1 MTAREPSPVR
11 RLARRLARRP
21 STASAPVPA
30 SAPAS
35 APAAARTPQPE
46 HRPQYVLVVSYGRT
60 GSTLVQGLLN
70 TLPRS
75 IVRGEHGLYLLPF
88 FRAYHD
94 LVGFRDKHLRHNPR
108 LTHSAFYGL
117 DLVRPVAFVRSARQL
132 LHQSLLGDVR
142 LRDVDVLGFKEVQWY
157 RVREDEIEPFFAYV
171 DRVLPDVRYVLN
183 HRPIEQT
190 LDSGFWVGRDRN
202 VVMHR
207 IERVLLI
214 QQHLRETR
222 PERCVDLPFAELTD
236 TDPEVRDPMLRRL
249 ATFVSGSCDDELLEA
264 LRATASQRH
273 GPPGGWKKERDER
286 QALEALEAVEAVEAE
301 SAEEASG
308 PTG

>member
-1 MTAREPSPVR
+1 M
-11 RLARRLARRP
+11 
-21 STASAPVPA
+21 
-30 SAPAS
+30 
-35 APAAARTPQPE
+35 
-46 HRPQYVLVVSYGRT
+46 LVVSYGRT

-94 LVGFRDKHLRHNPR
+94 LVSFRDKHLRHNPQ
-108 LTHSAFYGL
+108 LTYSAFYGL

-132 LHQSLLGDVR
+132 VHQSLLGDVR

-157 RVREDEIEPFFAYV
+157 RVREDEIEPFFEYV

-190 LDSGFWVGRDRN
+190 LDSGFWVGRDRH
-202 VVMHR
+202 VVMRR
-207 IERVLLI
+207 IERVLLV

-222 PERCVDLPFAELTD
+222 PDRCLDLPFAALTD
-236 TDPEVRDPMLRRL
+236 TDPEARDTMLRGL
-249 ATFVSGSCDDELLEA
+249 ATFVSGSCDDDLLEA
-264 LRATASQRH
+264 MRATASQRH
-273 GPPGGWKKERDER
+273 GPPGKSKDDR
-286 QALEALEAVEAVEAE
+286 VEATE
-301 SAEEASG
+301 G
-308 PTG
+308 